1 MQKDREL
8 TQDSES
14 KVNIINESKR
24 REQTLEEDILKM
36 PNVCQVKG
44 RKSNTD
50 CSLINSIHFR
60 GRNVMKEE
68 FRHGKIKNKDR
79 SIKRHWQLSWR
90 VTGGPVKLR

>member
-50 CSLINSIHFR
+50 CSLINSIHFM

-68 FRHGKIKNKDR
+68 FRHGKIKNKDPR
-79 SIKRHWQLSWR
+79 RKISQCSFNNAR
-90 VTGGPVKLR
+90 VK